1 MSIIG
6 IDIGSSTT
14 KMVEFEN
21 NKIKSKE
28 ILRTKFSNEELEK
41 FIKIN
46 EIKNIETI
54 VFTGIGASKIDI
66 SQYDVPVKVVDE
78 FTAIAKG
85 GLQLAQ
91 REEAFVIS
99 VGTGTAFIEVAKAS
113 ARHMGGTG
121 VGAGMLFNMC
131 NKFLNIQSF
140 DEIEELAKKGN
151 IEKIDLRIGDVTDSE
166 IPTLP
171 KDMTLANFGKFENDS
186 KKEDIVIG
194 LINVIFEVIGMMAVF
209 ISSKS
214 NIKEAILIGNITVLP
229 GVRYVLDRIEKVQN
243 IKFIVPENTEFAVVT
258 GAIQSI
264 KQCL

>member
-14 KMVEFEN
+14 KIVEFEN
-21 NKIKSKE
+21 NKIKNKL
-28 ILRTKFSNEELEK
+28 IVRNKFSNKELEN

-46 EIKNIETI
+46 KIKNIERM
-54 VFTGIGASKIDI
+54 VFTGIGASKVDI
-66 SQYDVPVKVVDE
+66 NQYDVPVKVVDE
-78 FTAIAKG
+78 FSAIAKG

-91 REEAFVIS
+91 KEEAFVVS
-99 VGTGTAFIEVAKAS
+99 VGTGTAFIEVTKNGAK
-113 ARHMGGTG
+113 HMGGTG
-121 VGAGMLFNMC
+121 VGAGTLFNMC

-140 DEIEELAKKGN
+140 DEIEKLAKKGN

-171 KDMTLANFGKFENDS
+171 KDMTLANFGKFEADS

-194 LINVIFEVIGMMAVF
+194 LINMIFEVIGMMAVF

-214 NIKEAILIGNITVLP
+214 HIKDVILVGNITVIP

-243 IKFIVPENTEFAVVT
+243 IKFIVPENTEYGVVI
-258 GAIQSI
+258 GAIESS
-264 KQCL
+264 K